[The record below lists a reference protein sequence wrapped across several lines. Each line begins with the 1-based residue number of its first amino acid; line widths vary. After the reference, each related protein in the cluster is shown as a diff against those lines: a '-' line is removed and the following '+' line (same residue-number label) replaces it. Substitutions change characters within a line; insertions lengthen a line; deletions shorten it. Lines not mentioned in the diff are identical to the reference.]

1 MIYAG
6 IMVVEMNSFIL
17 STCVTTLS
25 TCELVVDNTL
35 DGEDNLSEKTREVVD
50 IRLQHFDWNSLQ
62 LSSDMIW

>member
-1 MIYAG
+1 MA
-6 IMVVEMNSFIL
+6 MVVVTTLFIL

-50 IRLQHFDWNSLQ
+50 IRLQHFGWNSLQ
-62 LSSDMIW
+62 LSSDMMW